1 MPKCDQGVATLIR
14 DLKDRGLLDSTLVV
28 LVGEFGRTPASA
40 RERAHR
46 PRSLA
51 QLLLCHGRRRRHP
64 RRPGLRL
71 QRLAGG
77 LRCHRPVTLEDFTAT
92 MLHTL
97 GIDPTTR
104 LSPDG
109 FSRPA
114 STVKW
119 STNFWPETQ

>member
-28 LVGEFGRTPASA
+28 LVGEFGRPPRISQGAGAIGRDHWPNCYSA
-40 RERAHR
+40 MV
-46 PRSLA
+46 
-51 QLLLCHGRRRRHP
+51 
-64 RRPGLRL
+64 
-71 QRLAGG
+71 AGG
-77 LRCHRPVTLEDFTAT
+77 GIRGGQIYGSSDSQAAYVANRPVTLEDFTAT

-97 GIDPTTR
+97 GIDPATR

-114 STVKW
+114 STGEVVH
-119 STNFWPETQ
+119 ELLA